1 MAMEVLKELDERI
14 QASVNRIQQL
24 QRENEQLA
32 QQLAESEH
40 RYHEAAGQL
49 REHETARNEVKG
61 RLEKILARFD
71 GLDLG

>member
-1 MAMEVLKELDERI
+1 V
-14 QASVNRIQQL
+14 
-24 QRENEQLA
+24 
-32 QQLAESEH
+32 
-40 RYHEAAGQL
+40 AGQL